1 MNESMVKQAVE
12 TYFTDRFPQFSVS
25 QECPVQFGTKNGIAD
40 VILHQPVKTEKG
52 YFVAIAECKKLPLPI
67 LRWKARAQLKSYM
80 SATHTQLSKSCLV

>member
-1 MNESMVKQAVE
+1 M
-12 TYFTDRFPQFSVS
+12 
-25 QECPVQFGTKNGIAD
+25 QFGTKNGIAD

-80 SATHTQLSKSCLV
+80 SATHTQFGVLAVRTDPQNWEFCQNKFNN